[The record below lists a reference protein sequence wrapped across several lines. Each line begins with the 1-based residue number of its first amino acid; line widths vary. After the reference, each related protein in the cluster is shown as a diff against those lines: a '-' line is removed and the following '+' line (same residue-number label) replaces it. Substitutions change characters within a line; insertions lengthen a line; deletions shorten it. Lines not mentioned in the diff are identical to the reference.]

1 MLVYRVREGESLQD
15 VARKFGVRAEKILAD
30 SNCAP
35 DQFDRGICLL
45 IRRPEGREYVVKPFD
60 TLQSVAEKFG
70 VSKEK
75 IMSDNCLD
83 TPYIFIGQKLYL

>member
-35 DQFDRGICLL
+35 DQFDRVAKRVRGLSAFL
-45 IRRPEGREYVVKPFD
+45 KDQEG
-60 TLQSVAEKFG
+60 
-70 VSKEK
+70 
-75 IMSDNCLD
+75 
-83 TPYIFIGQKLYL
+83 

>member
-15 VARKFGVRAEKILAD
+15 VARKFCVRAEKILAD

-45 IRRPEGREYVVKPFD
+45 IRRPEGREYVVK
-60 TLQSVAEKFG
+60 
-70 VSKEK
+70 KEK
-75 IMSDNCLD
+75 IMSDNRLD
-83 TPYIFIGQKLYL
+83 TSYIFIGQKLYL

>member
-45 IRRPEGREYVVKPFD
+45 IRRPEGRE
-60 TLQSVAEKFG
+60 
-70 VSKEK
+70 
-75 IMSDNCLD
+75 
-83 TPYIFIGQKLYL
+83 